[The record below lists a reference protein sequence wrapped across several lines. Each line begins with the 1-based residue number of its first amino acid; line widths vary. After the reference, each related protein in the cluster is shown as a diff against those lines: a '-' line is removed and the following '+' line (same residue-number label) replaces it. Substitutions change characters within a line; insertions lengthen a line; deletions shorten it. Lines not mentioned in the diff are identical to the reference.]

1 MSIRGGLVVL
11 LVALISLGLSSSA
24 GAQILWKAK
33 EGLSREEL
41 KLWYDGEAKDY
52 RIAYLNGYDT
62 GGAVRYAALA
72 VKDEKGWYWGYGTPD
87 YLRKKD
93 AEYRVEKKCRPIC
106 VTGYLNGRSP
116 EFAAVWVND
125 GLPALER
132 IEFNLTDKEYTDLL
146 KLERTRRFMPS
157 IVSGYAD
164 GEGSYRFTVLFA
176 PAGRAVWEPHH
187 DLTEEQYQKAIKDG
201 KARGFRPMSVTA
213 YPTRAGLRF
222 SAVFIRDK
230 AHCLTSHNLT
240 AAQYQVEFNKAKE
253 SGYYPISIAGYLG
266 GNPAGPELF
275 DEAMRK
281 YMAER
286 DIKVGTLAV
295 TREGKELLARGYG
308 IEADA
313 PMRLASVTKPITA
326 AAIHTLVREGKLS
339 LDTKAFPLL
348 GLRPPRGQQTD
359 ARLNDITIRH
369 LLEHKGGWDREKS
382 FDPMFRPL
390 EIAAALK
397 APAPAGP
404 VDIIRYMMGQPLQ
417 FAPGSQEH
425 YSNFG
430 YCVLGRVIEK
440 VSGQTYLA
448 YIQKT
453 IFAPLGAKSVE
464 LGRSLPKYRNPREP
478 VYRHPGKGRNVL
490 DPQSKDEVPAPDGTF
505 YLEAM
510 DAHGGLIASSRDV
523 VRFLDAYWISGQP
536 RQGKGRPG
544 VAFGR
549 LPGTFTMAMQRP
561 NGVNLA
567 ALFNQDADAS
577 GRDYFALQDLMR
589 EAADRQSGGTLRY
602 AAVWVKSK

>member
-1 MSIRGGLVVL
+1 MSIHCGRVL
-11 LVALISLGLSSSA
+11 LLMAVVSLGLSRSA
-24 GAQILWKAK
+24 GAQPPWLARHGISWK
-33 EGLSREEL
+33 EL
-41 KLWYDGEAKDY
+41 VAWIDGEAKDF
-52 RIAYLNGYDT
+52 RLVYLNGYNT

-72 VKDEKGWYWGYGTPD
+72 VKKEANEEWYWYVGSLDTM
-87 YLRKKD
+87 RKKD
-93 AEYRVEKKCRPIC
+93 AEYKVKRCHPIC
-106 VTGYLNGRSP
+106 ISGFLENGAPTFAGVWLNNGIPSRIDFHLTEK
-116 EFAAVWVND
+116 EFTD
-125 GLPALER
+125 RLR
-132 IEFNLTDKEYTDLL
+132 IE
-146 KLERTRRFMPS
+146 RARRFMPS

-164 GEGSYRFTVLFA
+164 GEGSYRFTVLFL
-176 PAGRAVWEPHH
+176 PSPRVVWEEHH
-187 DLTEEQYQKAIKDG
+187 DLTEAQYQKAITDG
-201 KARGFRPMSVTA
+201 KAKGFRPMSVTA
-213 YPTRAGLRF
+213 YPTPTGLRF
-222 SAVFIRDK
+222 AAILIRDRVDWL
-230 AHCLTSHNLT
+230 ARHNLSSEK
-240 AAQYQVEFNKAKE
+240 YQAEFDKAKE
-253 SGYYPISIAGYLG
+253 SGFYPISIAGYLA
-266 GNPAGPELF
+266 GNPGGPDLF
-275 DEAMRK
+275 DQAMRK

-286 DIKVGTLAV
+286 DIKAGTLAV
-295 TREGKELLARGYG
+295 SRDGKELFARGYG
-308 IEADA
+308 IDTDA

-326 AAIHTLVREGKLS
+326 AAIHTLIREGKLS

-348 GLRPPRGQQTD
+348 GLKPPQGQQTD

-397 APAPAGP
+397 APGPAGP

-417 FAPGSQEH
+417 FAPGSEEH

-453 IFAPLGAKSVE
+453 IFAPLGAKSVA
-464 LGRSLPKYRNPREP
+464 LGRTLPKYRNPREP

-523 VRFLDAYWISGQP
+523 VRFLDAYWISGEP

-561 NGVNLA
+561 NGVNVA
-567 ALFNQDADAS
+567 VLFNQDADAS